1 VIGVQQEEVRVTR
14 EVWVPVKVR
23 IWAQGKHYLAV
34 IREKQDVELL
44 SRYVNKPVVLKI
56 NGIYIDGAL
65 YQTRHGKSFEIHM
78 QLPKRLAPTWEALR
92 RKGIGHDAIVIIR
105 LEDGNEEVVE
115 P

>member
-1 VIGVQQEEVRVTR
+1 
-14 EVWVPVKVR
+14 VPVKVR

-34 IREKQDVELL
+34 IREEQDVELL
-44 SRYVNKPVVLKI
+44 SMYVNKPVTLKI

-92 RKGIGHDAIVIIR
+92 RKGIEHDAVVILRI
-105 LEDGNEEVVE
+105 EGNEEVVV
-115 P
+115 